1 MTEIK
6 KWGEMTIDEQVQWHK
21 EQTAQLDAEK
31 LKLVRTM
38 ELDNKNESGI
48 IKVEIRKGD
57 KVSAAEIYVDK
68 YLKLL
73 EIHKGMGDT
82 IIQSVLNELK
92 D

>member
-1 MTEIK
+1 MIEIK

-21 EQTAQLDAEK
+21 EQTEQLDVEK

-38 ELDNKNESGI
+38 ELDNENESGI

-82 IIQSVLNELK
+82 MIQSVLNELK